1 MYYHQEI
8 YFLCSTGL
16 IYTEHVLSHL
26 ALFLYIPNMS
36 ATVNSLYSDPSA
48 PCILG
53 LYCSNMAIYFK
64 ANKITDSES
73 CVAVSTY
80 MRISVPH
87 SRISHSFFYYNLP
100 AYKTF

>member
-1 MYYHQEI
+1 
-8 YFLCSTGL
+8 
-16 IYTEHVLSHL
+16 
-26 ALFLYIPNMS
+26 MS

-80 MRISVPH
+80 MKNINIP
-87 SRISHSFFYYNLP
+87 IQELSHFLFQFTCLQNFLNAALVRFAMVAVSFECP
-100 AYKTF
+100 S